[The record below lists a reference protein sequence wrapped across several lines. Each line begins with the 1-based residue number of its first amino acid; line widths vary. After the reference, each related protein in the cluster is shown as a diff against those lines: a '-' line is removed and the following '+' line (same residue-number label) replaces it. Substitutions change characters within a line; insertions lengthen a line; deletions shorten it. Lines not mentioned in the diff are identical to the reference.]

1 MNGFWSDN
9 GTKILGGM
17 TAGLGTLQTF
27 ITTGAFD
34 QLLSKFAI
42 GWMGII
48 LGTLTAVLGGAT
60 MARGFNNSSQVKIAE
75 AMQEA
80 LNTPPPKQGGFAL
93 PKLLLAL
100 FLGCATVVSIGTMA
114 GCTHT
119 QAALKAADTPSD
131 YALVFLEGY
140 RGALNMANQLKD
152 SGALAG
158 SNLDR
163 VRALELKAAPLV
175 ARIDPLRRA
184 YEQTRSAAD
193 AQALQLAIDNALR
206 EAAEFIKAVQQA
218 RGV

>member
-1 MNGFWSDN
+1 MKEFLSDN
-9 GTKILGGM
+9 LTKILGWA
-17 TAGLGTLQTF
+17 TTVLASVQGLITLH
-27 ITTGAFD
+27 AFD
-34 QLLSKFAI
+34 GLMADTSIRWLSIITILLTGGS
-42 GWMGII
+42 
-48 LGTLTAVLGGAT
+48 GGAT
-60 MARGFNNSSQVKIAE
+60 IARGHVNSAQLKIAE
-75 AMQEA
+75 KFSEA

-140 RGALNMANQLKD
+140 RGALNTANQLKD

>member
-1 MNGFWSDN
+1 MNGFWSEN

-34 QLLSKFAI
+34 QLLSKIAI

-60 MARGFNNSSQVKIAE
+60 MARGFNNSAQAKVAT
-75 AMQEA
+75 AMETA
-80 LNTPPPKQGGFAL
+80 IKATPGHGGFAL

-100 FLGCATVVSIGTMA
+100 FLGLSTVVATSSIT

-119 QAALKAADTPSD
+119 QAALKAVDTPSD
-131 YALVFLEGY
+131 FALVFLEGY
-140 RGALNMANQLKD
+140 HGALKSANALKD
-152 SGALAG
+152 SGTLSG

-163 VRALELKAAPLV
+163 VRALELNAAPLV

-184 YEQTRSAAD
+184 YERTRSAAD
-193 AQALQLAIDNALR
+193 AEALTLAIDNAVR

-218 RGV
+218 RGE